1 MTLALDF
8 PLCSDSPL
16 GRVDPRWK
24 LAALL
29 FAAFVAAL
37 VRTLP
42 AALAAAAGAVVLVI
56 LAELPP
62 RWLFWRLGSV
72 ALVMAFFIAWLPFM
86 PSAGHATWRLGPL
99 TLSSAGLKLA
109 ALLTLKALT
118 VVALMLTLLAT
129 APIQRT
135 FAAAQRLRM
144 PGILVHLVLLTYRF
158 IFLAADEF
166 ARLRIALRVRG
177 YRNRATMHSY
187 RTVGQVAGTLLVRSY
202 DRAER
207 VGQAMRCRGFGG
219 VYRTLDTW
227 HTRPGDVLAF
237 ALIAGGALAIGA
249 WDLLGG

>member
-8 PLCSDSPL
+8 PLCNHSPL
-16 GRVDPRWK
+16 GRLDPRWK

-29 FAAFVAAL
+29 IATLVAAL

-42 AALAAAAGAVVLVI
+42 AALAAAAGALVLVL

-62 RWLFWRLGSV
+62 RWLFWRLISV
-72 ALVMAFFIAWLPFM
+72 AVVMAFFVAWVPFI
-86 PSAGHATWRLGPL
+86 PVADQTPWRVGPL
-99 TLSSAGLKLA
+99 VIYSAGLRLA

-129 APIQRT
+129 ARLPTT

-166 ARLRIALRVRG
+166 ARLRIAVRVRG
-177 YRNRATMHSY
+177 FRNRANMHSY
-187 RTVGQVAGTLLVRSY
+187 HTVGQVAGTLLVRSY
-202 DRAER
+202 ERADR
-207 VGQAMRCRGFGG
+207 VGHALRCRGFDG
-219 VYRTLDTW
+219 VYRTLQTW
-227 HTRPGDVLAF
+227 HTRPSDCLAF
-237 ALIAGGALAIGA
+237 ALIAGAAVGIGA